1 MISGSCW
8 ALVEPGPGA
17 EIHCTIKLRRTP
29 RLYWGRRGHSRR
41 PHQRHCGTGIWRDRD
56 IAASWRYLKI
66 ACASLPTRS
75 PTQPRTAA
83 RKAGV
88 LHVRER
94 LGARDRLSAGGRRI
108 RTLGPPSVGFT
119 QTPGSPR
126 IATPGA
132 QIGGKM
138 AKLPVWHRCVISAA
152 DHPLRLGQ
160 IGPVLRSPSRAA

>member
-1 MISGSCW
+1 MNRRWSPSSKLIARPMTRPATFMASSG
-8 ALVEPGPGA
+8 
-17 EIHCTIKLRRTP
+17 RTP
-29 RLYWGRRGHSRR
+29 VSRGPINGLDAQEVGFALDSSLEGAGFEPSVPLEVLTVGIVPCRLRGPFH
-41 PHQRHCGTGIWRDRD
+41 
-56 IAASWRYLKI
+56 
-66 ACASLPTRS
+66 ASLPKNEVRS
-75 PTQPRTAA
+75 
-83 RKAGV
+83 G
-88 LHVRER
+88 
-94 LGARDRLSAGGRRI
+94 LSAGGSRI
-108 RTLGPPSVGFT
+108 RTLGPPSAGFT